1 MALIE
6 VPKGAPSHQLPD
18 VPALEKKDDAPSLT
32 SSTKHEKVD
41 SEPDGNQSAE
51 AKKAA
56 NVPPIQNQNPEPV
69 WAHGIQLWAIMIAVS
84 LVLFLML
91 LDGTII
97 VAAVPRITDDFHSL
111 NDIGWYGAAYQLGSA
126 VFQPLTGKIYMKF
139 KPKARPIFFVLFE
152 IGSLLCGVANS
163 SNMLIGGRVVAGA
176 GASGMFNGS
185 LIIISEC
192 APMERRPSFPLGF
205 LLGNWN
211 ILNVL
216 GFYLNLP
223 VGGVV
228 VALIILVRIPQQ
240 HPRPPPMSVFRSL
253 HTHLDL
259 LGFAVFAPALIMLL
273 LACQYGG
280 TTYPWSNSRIIGLF
294 CGAGAM
300 FIVFLIWDYHKGDE
314 AMIPMS
320 IARMRTVWT
329 SCMVYG
335 LMMSNLYLASYWVPV
350 YFQGVKGVSPI
361 KSGIYL
367 LAMIVAHVFAA
378 ISSGPIGKN
387 VVLGAMINLVG
398 YTIPVALF
406 ASVLL
411 SVGCGLFGTFSPSTP
426 VGKWIGYQILYGVGR
441 GLGIQMPILS
451 VQKTVPPKQIP
462 LAMALI
468 TFSQSFGAA
477 LFLSLGETIY
487 SNSFGILIHEYAPSV
502 NVTEVTDAGATGFRS
517 FVSGADLEG
526 VLIAYA
532 KSIDRVFYMAAGLA
546 ASCFIFAWGM
556 GWKDLRKKKA
566 EVSKV

>member
-1 MALIE
+1 MASIE
-6 VPKGAPSHQLPD
+6 APKEAHSYQLSD
-18 VPALEKKDDAPSLT
+18 APALEKRDDDPALI

-56 NVPPIQNQNPEPV
+56 NVPTIQNQNPESV
-69 WAHGIQLWAIMIAVS
+69 WAHGIQLWAVMIAVS

-111 NDIGWYGAAYQLGSA
+111 NDIGWYGAAYQL
-126 VFQPLTGKIYMKF
+126 V
-139 KPKARPIFFVLFE
+139 FFVLFE

-192 APMERRPSFPLGF
+192 APMERRPSF
-205 LLGNWN
+205 
-211 ILNVL
+211 
-216 GFYLNLP
+216 YLNLP

-228 VALIILVRIPQQ
+228 VALIILIRIPQQ
-240 HPRPPPMSVFRSL
+240 HPRPPPMSIFRSL

-294 CGAGAM
+294 CGTGAM

-367 LAMIVAHVFAA
+367 LAMIIAHVFAA
-378 ISSGPIGKN
+378 VSSGPIVN
-387 VVLGAMINLVG
+387 RVG

-451 VQKTVPPKQIP
+451 VQKTVPPKQIS
-462 LAMALI
+462 LALALI

-487 SNSFGILIHEYAPSV
+487 SNSFGNLIHEYAPSV
-502 NVTEVTDAGATGFRS
+502 NVTEVIDAGATGFRS

-546 ASCFIFAWGM
+546 ASCFVFAWGM
-556 GWKDLRKKKA
+556 GWKDLRKKKD
-566 EVSKV
+566 EVTKD

>member
-1 MALIE
+1 
-6 VPKGAPSHQLPD
+6 
-18 VPALEKKDDAPSLT
+18 
-32 SSTKHEKVD
+32 
-41 SEPDGNQSAE
+41 
-51 AKKAA
+51 
-56 NVPPIQNQNPEPV
+56 
-69 WAHGIQLWAIMIAVS
+69 
-84 LVLFLML
+84 
-91 LDGTII
+91 
-97 VAAVPRITDDFHSL
+97 
-111 NDIGWYGAAYQLGSA
+111 
-126 VFQPLTGKIYMKF
+126 
-139 KPKARPIFFVLFE
+139 
-152 IGSLLCGVANS
+152 
-163 SNMLIGGRVVAGA
+163 MLIGGRVLAGV

-192 APMERRPSFPLGF
+192 APMERRPTLTGIVMGIAQLGLASGPLFGG
-205 LLGNWN
+205 LLTQFATWRWC
-211 ILNVL
+211 
-216 GFYLNLP
+216 FYLNLP
-223 VGGVV
+223 VGGAVI
-228 VALIILVRIPQQ
+228 ALIILVRIPQQ

-259 LGFAVFAPALIMLL
+259 LGFAMFAPALIMLL

-280 TTYPWSNSRIIGLF
+280 TTYAWSDSRIIGLF

-300 FIVFLIWDYHKGDE
+300 FIGFLIWDYHKGDE

-350 YFQGVKGVSPI
+350 YFQGVQGVSPI

-367 LAMIVAHVFAA
+367 LAMILPHAFAA
-378 ISSGPIGKN
+378 VSSGLIGKN
-387 VVLGAMINLVG
+387 VVPGAK
-398 YTIPVALF
+398 TLF

-462 LAMALI
+462 LAMALV
-468 TFSQSFGAA
+468 TFCQSFGAA

-487 SNSFGILIHEYAPSV
+487 SNSFGNLIHEYAPSA
-502 NVTEVTDAGATGFRS
+502 NVTEITDAGATGFRS
-517 FVSGADLEG
+517 LVSGEDLEG

-546 ASCFIFAWGM
+546 AGSFIFAWGM
-556 GWKDLRKKKA
+556 GWKDLRMKKA
-566 EVSKV
+566 EVSKA